1 MVRVH
6 KITCGATHNLVVQA
20 RVDDDDDGDDGD
32 DDGDD
37 DDDGDGCVID
47 RCVGGA

>member
-6 KITCGATHNLVVQA
+6 KITCGATYTLVMQG
-20 RVDDDDDGDDGD
+20 RVAGDDGDDGD
-32 DDGDD
+32 D
-37 DDDGDGCVID
+37 GDGRVID